1 MSLNRCDQGDTAF
14 FDPDQIASAASSFAG
29 AVRPPMRESRLGN
42 AIRCQGST
50 WSSHSRRR
58 RRRASPARAR
68 SGIGEARGA
77 CEQDPHAQG
86 PEHRPHA
93 GWPRGGLYRAR
104 RGAHA
109 ASRGSGNATPSRRL
123 SASWRRAARK
133 RRSSPSRGEPDL
145 GKRRGA
151 LAFQVVGDGG
161 FRGGRSRP
169 CALPTGGRGS
179 APCPLCASHR
189 GARPILRASSA
200 WRRCSPR
207 LPTLTERRRRQAA
220 SSSTCRSGGTIS
232 PTISASTADT
242 LSRIVA
248 RLRRDGILGHSA
260 RSRALVRDFRALARL
275 TPAARSLAEIHQHRR
290 GDG

>member
-1 MSLNRCDQGDTAF
+1 MRPA
-14 FDPDQIASAASSFAG
+14 SFAG
-29 AVRPPMRESRLGN
+29 GVRPPTRGSRLGN

-50 WSSHSRRR
+50 RSSHSRRR

-68 SGIGEARGA
+68 SGLGQARRA

-145 GKRRGA
+145 GKRRRA

-161 FRGGRSRP
+161 FRRGRSRP
-169 CALPTGGRGS
+169 CALPTGGRGG
-179 APCPLCASHR
+179 APRPLCASYR
-189 GARPILRASSA
+189 GARPILERAA
-200 WRRCSPR
+200 RGDGAHRACHADRNAVAGRRHRHRHAVPAERSRR
-207 LPTLTERRRRQAA
+207 LSRPQPPTLCRGSWRGCGVRILGHRRGAGRWCATSALLRGSRRRR
-220 SSSTCRSGGTIS
+220 
-232 PTISASTADT
+232 
-242 LSRIVA
+242 
-248 RLRRDGILGHSA
+248 A
-260 RSRALVRDFRALARL
+260 RSPKS
-275 TPAARSLAEIHQHRR
+275 TSTGAAT
-290 GDG
+290 G